1 MSDSGC
7 VVLLNQAFCVVK
19 THGFGQ
25 LANRSME
32 DPRPAGLFVCVG
44 LHFISLNVLRS
55 GVVAV
60 GDSPQSVC
68 VCLAFIFYRGG
79 GKGTEL

>member
-32 DPRPAGLFVCVG
+32 DPCPASLFVCVG
-44 LHFISLNVLRS
+44 LHFISLNVL
-55 GVVAV
+55 
-60 GDSPQSVC
+60 
-68 VCLAFIFYRGG
+68 
-79 GKGTEL
+79 